1 MPRDTQ
7 REPIEIRTDLC
18 EFLFNYGVQKVTKI
32 EHACNLRD
40 DLCKQY
46 LAELTDL
53 QFIRKNEN
61 NEYEIMEKG
70 MSFLSETI
78 TLFVTHF
85 PERRKKV
92 EGDRIWRAIKRIPNG
107 MKEPSQTSESTM

>member
-1 MPRDTQ
+1 MPGDKQ
-7 REPIEIRTDLC
+7 REPIEIKMDLC
-18 EFLFNYGVQKVTKI
+18 EFLFNYGVQKVTRI

-61 NEYEIMEKG
+61 DEYEIMERG
-70 MSFLSETI
+70 IGFLGDTI
-78 TLFVTHF
+78 ELFVTHF

-92 EGDRIWRAIKRIPNG
+92 EGDRIWRPIKRVPKIE
-107 MKEPSQTSESTM
+107 KVSQSENTV

>member
-1 MPRDTQ
+1 M
-7 REPIEIRTDLC
+7 DLC
-18 EFLFNYGVQKVTKI
+18 EFLFNYGVQRVTKI

-46 LAELTDL
+46 LAELADL

-61 NEYEIMEKG
+61 DEYEIMERG
-70 MSFLSETI
+70 VGFLSDTI
-78 TLFVTHF
+78 DLFVTHF

-92 EGDRIWRAIKRIPNG
+92 EEGRIWRSIKQVPKS
-107 MKEPSQTSESTM
+107 MKEASQTGESTV